1 MHNCIGLSD
10 MLAYLFD
17 RDDRIEKAER
27 ILRGLLEARSA
38 RLSAIA
44 EKMAGLPETNYKM
57 LQRFLGKV
65 DLKASLGRLF
75 QADAEF
81 VIGDPTE
88 LPRPQAKKT
97 AYVG

>member
-27 ILRGLLEARSA
+27 ILRGMLEARSA

-81 VIGDPTE
+81 VIGWSRQP
-88 LPRPQAKKT
+88 P
-97 AYVG
+97 